1 MQSIDMEFAKNLLA
15 SFQELQRSH
24 AALQKRMAEFES
36 MAAAKFEAY
45 EAELAKKD
53 AVIASLRTTIAR
65 QEAELE
71 RYRDKDKTN
80 SNNSHMS
87 PSKDKTKAAHK
98 EKRSKDK
105 SAKKQGAQPGHKGS
119 GLSLPSHYDREEIS
133 FLTPKPCQG
142 CPARFVCSSLSC
154 SRVRETRYEVDVTVQ
169 VVLHRF
175 EQMEC
180 LCPRMENA
188 ILCGTFSEGIHA
200 TVQYGRETKAL
211 AAALLNEGAVSVKRT
226 HDIMSALAGMPVST
240 GSTVAW
246 NYALSDDLKERTQT
260 FGTSFSWSLFP
271 TMMKRA

>member
-1 MQSIDMEFAKNLLA
+1 M
-15 SFQELQRSH
+15 
-24 AALQKRMAEFES
+24 
-36 MAAAKFEAY
+36 
-45 EAELAKKD
+45 
-53 AVIASLRTTIAR
+53 
-65 QEAELE
+65 
-71 RYRDKDKTN
+71 
-80 SNNSHMS
+80 
-87 PSKDKTKAAHK
+87 
-98 EKRSKDK
+98 
-105 SAKKQGAQPGHKGS
+105 
-119 GLSLPSHYDREEIS
+119 
-133 FLTPKPCQG
+133 
-142 CPARFVCSSLSC
+142 
-154 SRVRETRYEVDVTVQ
+154 RETRYEVDVTVQ

-188 ILCGTFSEGIHA
+188 ILCGTFPEGIHA
-200 TVQYGRETKAL
+200 TVQYGRETKAW